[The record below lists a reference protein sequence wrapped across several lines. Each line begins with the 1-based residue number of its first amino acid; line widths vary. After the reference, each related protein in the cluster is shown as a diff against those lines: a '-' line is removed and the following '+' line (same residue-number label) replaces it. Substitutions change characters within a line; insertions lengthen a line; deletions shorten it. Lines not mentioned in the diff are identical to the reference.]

1 MRYELLV
8 GLRYTRAKR
17 RNRFIGINSAVSM
30 IGITVGVWAL
40 IVVLSVMN
48 GFQKEV
54 RTRILSVVS
63 HVQISGPGGVLADW
77 KPVAQAAAENPH
89 VVASAPFVQGQ
100 AMLSAG
106 RSVRGALIRGIEP
119 GEEERVAD
127 FARHMRAGSL
137 EALKPGEFG
146 VVLGVDL
153 ARALGT
159 IPGDKVA
166 LVAPQGTVTP
176 AGVIPRL
183 KQFTVVGL
191 FEAGIVD
198 ADAGLAL
205 VNLRDAQTLYQMGGA
220 VTGVRLKLD
229 DLFEARAVARELTG
243 RLPQDAYASD
253 WTRSHANFFRAV
265 EIEKRM
271 MFLILALI
279 ILVAAIN
286 IISTLVVAVADKQAD
301 IAILRTLGAAPGSI
315 MQVFVVQGMVIGVVG
330 IFEAGISEADAA
342 LALIHLQDAQTLYQ
356 MGATVT
362 GVRLKLDD
370 LFAAREVAREVVVD
384 MPPDVYA
391 VDWTRSH
398 ANFFRAV
405 EIEKRMMF
413 IILTLIILV
422 AAINIISTLVV
433 AVADKQAD
441 IAILRTLG
449 ARPWSIMQIFIVQG
463 MMIGVIG
470 TLLGVVTGIVVAQ
483 NIDVIVPFIERA
495 LSIKFLSKD
504 VYLIP
509 ELPSDLQMGD
519 VITVSLIALGLSL
532 AATLPASW
540 RAARVNPAEALRYE

>member
-30 IGITVGVWAL
+30 IGIAVGVWAL

-77 KPVAQAAAENPH
+77 KPVAHAAAENPH
-89 VVASAPFVQGQ
+89 VIAAAPFVQGQ
-100 AMLSAG
+100 AMLAAG

-137 EALKPGEFG
+137 DALKPGEFG

-205 VNLRDAQTLYQMGGA
+205 VNMRDAQTLYQLGNS

-229 DLFEARAVARELTG
+229 DLFEARAVARELSG
-243 RLPQDAYASD
+243 RLPQDAFASD

-265 EIEKRM
+265 QIEKRM

-301 IAILRTLGAAPGSI
+301 IAILRTLGAAPRSI
-315 MQVFVVQGMVIGVVG
+315 MQVFVVQGMLIGVVG
-330 IFEAGISEADAA
+330 
-342 LALIHLQDAQTLYQ
+342 
-356 MGATVT
+356 
-362 GVRLKLDD
+362 
-370 LFAAREVAREVVVD
+370 
-384 MPPDVYA
+384 
-391 VDWTRSH
+391 
-398 ANFFRAV
+398 
-405 EIEKRMMF
+405 
-413 IILTLIILV
+413 TLI
-422 AAINIISTLVV
+422 
-433 AVADKQAD
+433 
-441 IAILRTLG
+441 
-449 ARPWSIMQIFIVQG
+449 
-463 MMIGVIG
+463 
-470 TLLGVVTGIVVAQ
+470 GVVTGIVTAL
-483 NIDVIVPFIERA
+483 NIDVIVPAIE
-495 LSIKFLSKD
+495 STFNIKFLSKD

-509 ELPSDLQMGD
+509 DLPSDLQSAD
-519 VITVSLIALGLSL
+519 VIAVALLGLGLSL
-532 AATLPASW
+532 VATLYPSW
-540 RAARVNPAEALRYE
+540 RASRVNPAEALRYE